1 MKMLFALVCLST
13 VAIAKAPPAAD
24 GPRQPTPGFWERVWS
39 GTKKGAG
46 SAWDS
51 TKHIGEK
58 TADIVKSPFRRSGK
72 KSADAKSGWRQLAI
86 NMMID
91 PAIVKLPDTR
101 AVRVTIQ
108 VVNKGKQATQ
118 LEFPSS
124 QRIEVLVK
132 NEAGKVISRFSDDQK
147 LDKEQG
153 FLVINPEERLE
164 YTATVATRDMTA
176 GQAYIIEAFFPG
188 FDQLRASRAVMP
200 TK

>member
-1 MKMLFALVCLST
+1 MLFALVCLSA
-13 VAIAKAPPAAD
+13 VAFAKPPPAED
-24 GPRQPTPGFWERVWS
+24 GTRQPTPGFLERAWS
-39 GTKKGAG
+39 GAKKGAG

-51 TKHIGEK
+51 TKRVGGK
-58 TADIVKSPFRRSGK
+58 TVEIVKSPFRRSGK
-72 KSADAKSGWRQLAI
+72 KSAGEKSGWRQLA
-86 NMMID
+86 MSMTLE
-91 PAIVKLPDTR
+91 PAVVKLPDTR

-108 VVNKGKQATQ
+108 VVNNSKQPIQ

-132 NEAGKVISRFSDDQK
+132 NETGKVILRSSDDQK

-164 YTATVATRDMTA
+164 YTATVATRDMVV
-176 GQAYIIEAFFPG
+176 GQAYMIEAFFPN
-188 FDQLRASRAVMP
+188 FDQLRASRALMP